1 MKVVAMQSREFYLR
15 KRFYDD
21 RHFPY
26 GFSRSGDFTVS
37 EVAELEKFGNL
48 FKALV
53 DGQVSDPTEEDQHF
67 LQVMQ
72 GETPASTLAEK
83 AWLKYL
89 KCCNRSPVWL
99 TTRRAANDAEDD
111 FVDDEDTI
119 DDDYDEALEA

>member
-1 MKVVAMQSREFYLR
+1 MQPREFYLR
-15 KRFYDD
+15 KRFFDD

-37 EVAELEKFGNL
+37 EVAQLEKYGNL
-48 FKALV
+48 FKALT
-53 DGQVSDPTEEDQHF
+53 DGQVSDPTDEDRHF

-72 GETPASTLAEK
+72 GEVPAETLAEK

-99 TTRRAANDAEDD
+99 TTRRAANDVEDD